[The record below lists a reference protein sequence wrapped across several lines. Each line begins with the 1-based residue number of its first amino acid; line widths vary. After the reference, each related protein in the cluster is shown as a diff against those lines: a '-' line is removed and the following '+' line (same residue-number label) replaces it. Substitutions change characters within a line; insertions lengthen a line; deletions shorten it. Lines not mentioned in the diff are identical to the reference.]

1 MLCMYLD
8 ANPSGEG
15 EGDEDEEDRDSRQ
28 HRGEHVW
35 DSLALSLGRVDGKHH
50 HNVTL
55 TLRLKLQHQW
65 MQFCIVRE
73 FLYVVSNCN

>member
-28 HRGEHVW
+28 HRGEHV
-35 DSLALSLGRVDGKHH
+35 
-50 HNVTL
+50 
-55 TLRLKLQHQW
+55 
-65 MQFCIVRE
+65 
-73 FLYVVSNCN
+73 